1 MTRPAGLPRWVE
13 LPLAGLLLATA
24 APVLLLLAAAVRWTS
39 PGPAFFRQVRVGQ
52 GGLPFTL
59 VKLRTM
65 RHRGPHP
72 PAPLS
77 GTERGENPSERG
89 FPPLAPPVDDASS
102 YVTASGDPRITR
114 VGRLLRATKLD
125 ELPQLWNILRG
136 ELSFVGPRPEV
147 PSLVELGDPRWQR
160 VLAAR
165 PGLTDP
171 VTLRLRNEE
180 ELLARAPDR
189 EVFYRRALQPWKL
202 AGYIEYLER
211 RSPSSDLG
219 LIWRTLTA
227 VVLPRRVPPPEIEEI
242 EAGYRPL

>member
-13 LPLAGLLLATA
+13 LPGAALLLVAFS
-24 APVLLLLAAAVRWTS
+24 PLLLVLVVAVRLGS
-39 PGPAFFRQVRVGQ
+39 PGPAFFRQQRVGR
-52 GGLPFTL
+52 GGRLFTL

-65 RHRGPHP
+65 RQQ
-72 PAPLS
+72 PA
-77 GTERGENPSERG
+77 GAT
-89 FPPLAPPVDDASS
+89 AS

-114 VGRLLRATKLD
+114 LGRLLRATKLD
-125 ELPQLWNILRG
+125 ELPQLWNVLRG

-147 PSLVELGDPRWQR
+147 PSLVDLGDPRWVR
-160 VLAAR
+160 VLETR

-189 EVFYRRALQPWKL
+189 ETFYRRVLQPWKL

-211 RSPSSDLG
+211 RSPSSDLRV
-219 LIWRTLTA
+219 IWRTLTV
-227 VVLPRRVPPPEIEEI
+227 VVLPRRAPPPDIEEI
-242 EAGYRPL
+242 EASYRPL